1 MKKMMKKMMT
11 MMTLVPTC
19 SPKSVTCGAF
29 FTLCTTD
36 SCQNSYSA
44 LDWAFSFREIY
55 LFLHCITSCS
65 AARCSFGTRI
75 HLFAVHHSL
84 LQYTCGG
91 KMKVCKMLENLLKS
105 GRQWWLG
112 DRERL
117 IFRFNKTVQCQAR
130 LLFDCAKLFK
140 IILSCK
146 RRFSCVTNSSL
157 CFSLWNQTVQ
167 CL

>member
-1 MKKMMKKMMT
+1 MVMIT
-11 MMTLVPTC
+11 MMVPT
-19 SPKSVTCGAF
+19 SSKSVTCAAF

-91 KMKVCKMLENLLKS
+91 KMKVCKMLENLPKS
-105 GRQWWLG
+105 GRPWWLG
-112 DRERL
+112 DKERL
-117 IFRFNKTVQCQAR
+117 IFRFNKT
-130 LLFDCAKLFK
+130 
-140 IILSCK
+140 
-146 RRFSCVTNSSL
+146 
-157 CFSLWNQTVQ
+157 
-167 CL
+167 